1 MFEPETFR
9 LSVQLSQRTTTLMMD
24 DNEPNYFF
32 VFWFAS
38 FVIRHRCAQ
47 KVFEGHPPPLQLGI
61 NYAFFCYD
69 VVAIAVLM
77 GHCAWYS
84 FIIAGVAFSGTALFE
99 AVSGADAADLR
110 PHLHYVLARY
120 VYIWPLW
127 SAMRKIRLCQ
137 SPVLC
142 MFLHIQLVYV
152 HNTRHV

>member
-1 MFEPETFR
+1 MAWVTSARPPDNWE
-9 LSVQLSQRTTTLMMD
+9 LS
-24 DNEPNYFF
+24 P
-32 VFWFAS
+32 FWRPF
-38 FVIRHRCAQ
+38 
-47 KVFEGHPPPLQLGI
+47 GPPCLWCGVGI

-110 PHLHYVLARY
+110 PHLHFVLARY